1 MKVLFLFLILPVF
14 AYGQTIHV
22 KDDKIV
28 YEGKEKSILPVK
40 ETFDRIQV
48 ALPKIVDNYSIEQQT
63 ENSIVAKGELKLKT
77 PHHIK
82 RTVHYFLKITS
93 TENGYE
99 YLIDSVMF
107 KEREKGEKEIII
119 PSQKVV
125 KNMDETGK
133 VVGVTEKI
141 LNETDMKFQKLLAL
155 LRREVKQG

>member
-14 AYGQTIHV
+14 SFGQTIHI

-28 YEGKEKSILPVK
+28 YEGKEKSTLPTK
-40 ETFDRIQV
+40 ETFSRILQ
-48 ALPKIVDNYSIEQQT
+48 ALPNIVDNYSIEQQS
-63 ENSIVAKGELKLKT
+63 EDSIVARGELKLKA
-77 PHHIK
+77 PHHIV
-82 RTVHYFLKITS
+82 RTVHYFLKINS

-99 YLIDSVMF
+99 YLIDSVLF
-107 KEREKGEKEIII
+107 KERQRGEEVITI
-119 PSQKVV
+119 PSEKVV

-155 LRREVKQG
+155 LRRETKKD